1 MVAPIGAMAT
11 LLALAGCVVQ
21 QQRPITRLYAE
32 KATAEVP
39 ADELLDVGVRL
50 FDPNVPEDEAE
61 REKKRVFPD
70 VRNAESR
77 YIPTLIRDTLED
89 TGFWGQARVLPRD
102 GTGMDVYIDG
112 RSSNRPDARS
122 SSTSR

>member
-1 MVAPIGAMAT
+1 VTARRINGFMVALMGATAG
-11 LLALAGCVVQ
+11 LFALAGCVVQ

-32 KATAEVP
+32 KATTEVP

-50 FDPNVPEDEAE
+50 FDPNIPEDEAE

-70 VRNAESR
+70 VRHAESR

-89 TGFWGQARVLPRD
+89 TGYWGQARVLPRD
-102 GTGMDVYIDG
+102 GTGMDV
-112 RSSNRPDARS
+112 
-122 SSTSR
+122 

>member
-1 MVAPIGAMAT
+1 MTAKPISRLMVAPIGAMAA

-39 ADELLDVGVRL
+39 ADELLDVGMRL

-61 REKKRVFPD
+61 LRRS
-70 VRNAESR
+70 ACS
-77 YIPTLIRDTLED
+77 PTC
-89 TGFWGQARVLPRD
+89 ARPNRA
-102 GTGMDVYIDG
+102 TC
-112 RSSNRPDARS
+112 RS
-122 SSTSR
+122 